1 MPITNAPPPV
11 VRNATISSKSKTVK
25 VSNVEADRTK
35 ALAGLGQLAQVPLLA
50 TKQYADAGAV
60 SLYWPNVAKEI
71 AVLADTNEQVAKLI
85 DPLIQVGPY
94 TALIAAV
101 LPFVMQIAVNHKLVA
116 AGAMGTVPG
125 ESLAAQIETAMVQQ
139 ELEALRTQRDAEKAA
154 QALRQEIAESRQEL
168 ANAMSDVTK

>member
-11 VRNATISSKSKTVK
+11 VRNVTAAGKPKATKESQSTK
-25 VSNVEADRTK
+25 DRTE
-35 ALAGLGQLAQVPLLA
+35 ALVGLGQLAQVPLLA

-71 AVLADTNEQVAKLI
+71 AVLADTNEQIAKLI

-94 TALIAAV
+94 TALIAAA
-101 LPFVMQIAVNHKLVA
+101 LPFVMQIAVNHKLVQ

-154 QALRQEIAESRQEL
+154 AALRAEIAESRKEL
-168 ANAMSDVTK
+168 ADVMGEAA